1 MTFRHGHAVVITWT
15 LLLLYADA
23 VVVADISGF
32 TAAGWL
38 AVVGLHAALGVPQGA
53 ARGRAVGNGAVTVV
67 EDFVL
72 SAVSWI
78 TGLRNEALLLLRV
91 SSLRTHPSPPLC
103 LVFTFF
109 SGAFSPGCP
118 WLTYKCGGGR
128 AWFNVAVFGFAY

>member
-1 MTFRHGHAVVITWT
+1 MTFWHGHAVVITWT

-72 SAVSWI
+72 SAVSCVKNNGNVVYLSTEE
-78 TGLRNEALLLLRV
+78 TGRI
-91 SSLRTHPSPPLC
+91 
-103 LVFTFF
+103 
-109 SGAFSPGCP
+109 
-118 WLTYKCGGGR
+118 
-128 AWFNVAVFGFAY
+128 

>member
-1 MTFRHGHAVVITWT
+1 MTFWHGHAVVITWT

-72 SAVSWI
+72 SAVSCVKYNGNVMYCSGEETGIGFDSSINIWHLI
-78 TGLRNEALLLLRV
+78 TTARFKTV
-91 SSLRTHPSPPLC
+91 
-103 LVFTFF
+103 
-109 SGAFSPGCP
+109 
-118 WLTYKCGGGR
+118 Y
-128 AWFNVAVFGFAY
+128 